1 MVSLCHVLAASAQE
15 NRKKLNEDQKK
26 ALTTIVEANKS
37 ELKLTSDQSE
47 KFDSINL
54 KFVEALG
61 DLKEDNSSRL
71 GKFRKLKAI
80 TKERNKQVKQLL
92 SPEQYKIFSA
102 HQAELKAEL
111 KARRQ
116 KH

>member
-1 MVSLCHVLAASAQE
+1 MVILCQAFAASAQE
-15 NRKKLNEDQKK
+15 NRNKLNEDQKK
-26 ALTTIVEANKS
+26 ALKSIVEANKS
-37 ELKLTSDQSE
+37 ELKLTGDQSK

-54 KFVEALG
+54 KFVEALS

-71 GKFRKLKAI
+71 GKFRQLKAI
-80 TKERNKQVKQLL
+80 TKERNKQIKQLL
-92 SPEQYKIFSA
+92 STEQYKIFNA
-102 HQAELKAEL
+102 NQAELKAEL